1 MNLLHK
7 VEEAMMQYGGS
18 SRRSIGDFILKE
30 KNDLHK
36 YSLPEIADQTYTSK
50 AAVVRFAQALGF
62 SGWKEFVKAFTE
74 EQSYQAQH
82 YSNIDAN
89 FPFTK
94 DSRRKDIINQL
105 CSLQVESLL
114 DTADLL
120 DEAPLDEC
128 AALLLGSRRVAMF
141 GLNPNFALAEP
152 FKRKMLSIGRQVE
165 LPSQGNVGLLAHS
178 LDKYDCAVIISY
190 SGNSPTTGAL
200 SVLPTLKQRN
210 VPHHR
215 HHQRRR
221 QPSAAESGL
230 HPEHLLLRAAVQQD
244 LHLRHRK
251 FHPVHPE
258 RAVLHLLCRRLRRQ
272 PGTQDRH
279 RPGAGIHP
287 PRDQR
292 AGPEGDLMHFLFYG
306 ADAPHPNRTLL
317 RLVRGICFKRI
328 TICFLYL
335 QNIVK

>member
-36 YSLPEIADQTYTSK
+36 YSLQEIADQTYTSK

-141 GLNPNFALAEP
+141 GLNPNFALAEL
-152 FKRKMLSIGRQVE
+152 FNRKMLSIGRQVE
-165 LPSQGNVGLLAHS
+165 LPSQGDVGLLAHS

-210 VPHHR
+210 VPIIGIT
-215 HHQRRR
+215 
-221 QPSAAESGL
+221 SVGDN
-230 HPEHLLLRAAVQQD
+230 LLRQKAD
-244 LHLRHRK
+244 YTLSISSY
-251 FHPVHPE
+251 E
-258 RAVLHLLCRRLRRQ
+258 RLYSKISTFGTENSILFILNVL
-272 PGTQDRH
+272 
-279 RPGAGIHP
+279 
-287 PRDQR
+287 
-292 AGPEGDLMHFLFYG
+292 FS
-306 ADAPHPNRTLL
+306 
-317 RLVRGICFKRI
+317 ICFAADYDANLERKIGTARELES
-328 TICFLYL
+328 TRRVTNEQAL
-335 QNIVK
+335 KET

>member
-1 MNLLHK
+1 MPSRRWNGWASPRRWSRRTKPSSGQAVWTLCPS
-7 VEEAMMQYGGS
+7 ATIPAAASRPTQYGGS

-36 YSLPEIADQTYTSK
+36 YSLQEIADQTYTSK

-141 GLNPNFALAEP
+141 GLNPNFALAEL

-165 LPSQGNVGLLAHS
+165 LPSQGDVGLLAHS

-210 VPHHR
+210 VPIIGIT
-215 HHQRRR
+215 
-221 QPSAAESGL
+221 SVGDN
-230 HPEHLLLRAAVQQD
+230 LLRQKAD
-244 LHLRHRK
+244 YTLSISSY
-251 FHPVHPE
+251 E
-258 RAVLHLLCRRLRRQ
+258 RLYSKISTFGTENSILNVL
-272 PGTQDRH
+272 
-279 RPGAGIHP
+279 
-287 PRDQR
+287 
-292 AGPEGDLMHFLFYG
+292 FS
-306 ADAPHPNRTLL
+306 
-317 RLVRGICFKRI
+317 ICFAADYDANLERKIGTARELES
-328 TICFLYL
+328 TRRVTNEQAL
-335 QNIVK
+335 KET

>member
-36 YSLPEIADQTYTSK
+36 YSLQEIAGQTYMSK

-120 DEAPLDEC
+120 NEAPLDEC

-141 GLNPNFALAEP
+141 GLNPNFALAEL

-165 LPSQGNVGLLAHS
+165 LPSQGDVGLLAHS

-210 VPHHR
+210 VPIIGIT
-215 HHQRRR
+215 
-221 QPSAAESGL
+221 SVGDN
-230 HPEHLLLRAAVQQD
+230 LLRQKAD
-244 LHLRHRK
+244 YTLSISSY
-251 FHPVHPE
+251 E
-258 RAVLHLLCRRLRRQ
+258 RLYSKISTFGTENSILFILNVL
-272 PGTQDRH
+272 
-279 RPGAGIHP
+279 
-287 PRDQR
+287 
-292 AGPEGDLMHFLFYG
+292 FS
-306 ADAPHPNRTLL
+306 
-317 RLVRGICFKRI
+317 ICFAADYDANLERKIGTARELES
-328 TICFLYL
+328 TRRVTNEQAL
-335 QNIVK
+335 KET

>member
-36 YSLPEIADQTYTSK
+36 YSLQEIADQTYTSK

-141 GLNPNFALAEP
+141 GLNPNFALAEL

-165 LPSQGNVGLLAHS
+165 LPSQGDVGLLAHS

-210 VPHHR
+210 VPIIGIT
-215 HHQRRR
+215 
-221 QPSAAESGL
+221 SVGDN
-230 HPEHLLLRAAVQQD
+230 LLRQKAD
-244 LHLRHRK
+244 YTLSISSY
-251 FHPVHPE
+251 E
-258 RAVLHLLCRRLRRQ
+258 RLYSKISTFGTENSILCILNVL
-272 PGTQDRH
+272 
-279 RPGAGIHP
+279 
-287 PRDQR
+287 
-292 AGPEGDLMHFLFYG
+292 FS
-306 ADAPHPNRTLL
+306 
-317 RLVRGICFKRI
+317 ICFAADYDANLERKIGTARELES
-328 TICFLYL
+328 TRRVTNEQAL
-335 QNIVK
+335 KET

>member
-36 YSLPEIADQTYTSK
+36 YSLQEIAGQTYKSK

-120 DEAPLDEC
+120 NEAPLDEC

-141 GLNPNFALAEP
+141 GLNPNFALAEL

-165 LPSQGNVGLLAHS
+165 LPNQGDVGLLAHS

-190 SGNSPTTGAL
+190 SGNSPTTDAL

-210 VPHHR
+210 VPIIGIT
-215 HHQRRR
+215 
-221 QPSAAESGL
+221 SVGDN
-230 HPEHLLLRAAVQQD
+230 LLRQKAD
-244 LHLRHRK
+244 YTLSISSY
-251 FHPVHPE
+251 E
-258 RAVLHLLCRRLRRQ
+258 RLYSKISTFGTENSILFILNVL
-272 PGTQDRH
+272 
-279 RPGAGIHP
+279 
-287 PRDQR
+287 
-292 AGPEGDLMHFLFYG
+292 FS
-306 ADAPHPNRTLL
+306 
-317 RLVRGICFKRI
+317 ICFAADYDANLERKIGTARELES
-328 TICFLYL
+328 TRRVTNEQAL
-335 QNIVK
+335 KET

>member
-36 YSLPEIADQTYTSK
+36 YSLQEIADQTYTSK

-120 DEAPLDEC
+120 NEAPLDEC

-141 GLNPNFALAEP
+141 GLNPNFALAEL

-165 LPSQGNVGLLAHS
+165 LPSQGDVGLLAHS

-210 VPHHR
+210 VPIIGIT
-215 HHQRRR
+215 
-221 QPSAAESGL
+221 SVGDN
-230 HPEHLLLRAAVQQD
+230 LLRQKAD
-244 LHLRHRK
+244 YTLSISSY
-251 FHPVHPE
+251 E
-258 RAVLHLLCRRLRRQ
+258 RLYSKISTFGTENSILFILNVL
-272 PGTQDRH
+272 
-279 RPGAGIHP
+279 
-287 PRDQR
+287 
-292 AGPEGDLMHFLFYG
+292 FS
-306 ADAPHPNRTLL
+306 
-317 RLVRGICFKRI
+317 ICFAADYDANLERKIGTARELES
-328 TICFLYL
+328 TRRVTNEQAL
-335 QNIVK
+335 KET

>member
-36 YSLPEIADQTYTSK
+36 YSLQEIADQAYTSK

-141 GLNPNFALAEP
+141 GLNPNFALAEL

-165 LPSQGNVGLLAHS
+165 LPSQGDVGLLAHS

-210 VPHHR
+210 VPIIGIT
-215 HHQRRR
+215 
-221 QPSAAESGL
+221 SVGDN
-230 HPEHLLLRAAVQQD
+230 LLRQKAD
-244 LHLRHRK
+244 YTLSISSY
-251 FHPVHPE
+251 E
-258 RAVLHLLCRRLRRQ
+258 RLYSKISTFGTENSILFILNVL
-272 PGTQDRH
+272 
-279 RPGAGIHP
+279 
-287 PRDQR
+287 
-292 AGPEGDLMHFLFYG
+292 FS
-306 ADAPHPNRTLL
+306 
-317 RLVRGICFKRI
+317 ICFAADYDANLERKIGTARELESTRRV
-328 TICFLYL
+328 TIEQAL
-335 QNIVK
+335 KET

>member
-36 YSLPEIADQTYTSK
+36 YSLQEISGQTYTSK

-120 DEAPLDEC
+120 NEAPLDEC

-141 GLNPNFALAEP
+141 GLNPNFALAEL

-165 LPSQGNVGLLAHS
+165 LPSQGDVGLLAHS

-210 VPHHR
+210 VPIIGIT
-215 HHQRRR
+215 
-221 QPSAAESGL
+221 SVGDN
-230 HPEHLLLRAAVQQD
+230 LLRQKAD
-244 LHLRHRK
+244 YTLSISSY
-251 FHPVHPE
+251 E
-258 RAVLHLLCRRLRRQ
+258 RLYSKISTFGTENSILFILNVL
-272 PGTQDRH
+272 
-279 RPGAGIHP
+279 
-287 PRDQR
+287 
-292 AGPEGDLMHFLFYG
+292 FS
-306 ADAPHPNRTLL
+306 
-317 RLVRGICFKRI
+317 ICFAADYDANLERKIGTARELES
-328 TICFLYL
+328 TRRVTNEQAL
-335 QNIVK
+335 KET

>member
-36 YSLPEIADQTYTSK
+36 YSLQEIADQTYTSK

-141 GLNPNFALAEP
+141 GLNPNFALAEL

-165 LPSQGNVGLLAHS
+165 LPSQGDVGLLAHS

-210 VPHHR
+210 VPVIGIT
-215 HHQRRR
+215 
-221 QPSAAESGL
+221 SVGDN
-230 HPEHLLLRAAVQQD
+230 LLRQKAD
-244 LHLRHRK
+244 YTLSISSY
-251 FHPVHPE
+251 E
-258 RAVLHLLCRRLRRQ
+258 RLYSKISTFGTENSILFILNVL
-272 PGTQDRH
+272 
-279 RPGAGIHP
+279 
-287 PRDQR
+287 
-292 AGPEGDLMHFLFYG
+292 FS
-306 ADAPHPNRTLL
+306 
-317 RLVRGICFKRI
+317 ICFAADYDANLERKIGTARELES
-328 TICFLYL
+328 TRRVTNEQAL
-335 QNIVK
+335 KET

>member
-36 YSLPEIADQTYTSK
+36 YSLQEIADQTYTSK

-120 DEAPLDEC
+120 NEAPLDEC
-128 AALLLGSRRVAMF
+128 AALLLSSRRVAMF
-141 GLNPNFALAEP
+141 GLNPNFALAEL

-165 LPSQGNVGLLAHS
+165 LPSQGDVGLLAHS

-210 VPHHR
+210 VPIIGIT
-215 HHQRRR
+215 
-221 QPSAAESGL
+221 SVGDN
-230 HPEHLLLRAAVQQD
+230 LLRQKAD
-244 LHLRHRK
+244 YTLSISSY
-251 FHPVHPE
+251 E
-258 RAVLHLLCRRLRRQ
+258 RLYSKISTFGTENSILFILNVL
-272 PGTQDRH
+272 
-279 RPGAGIHP
+279 
-287 PRDQR
+287 
-292 AGPEGDLMHFLFYG
+292 FS
-306 ADAPHPNRTLL
+306 
-317 RLVRGICFKRI
+317 ICFAADYDANLERKIGTARELES
-328 TICFLYL
+328 TRRVTNEQAL
-335 QNIVK
+335 KET

>member
-36 YSLPEIADQTYTSK
+36 YSLQEIADQTYTSK

-141 GLNPNFALAEP
+141 GLNPNFALAEL

-165 LPSQGNVGLLAHS
+165 LPSQGDVGLLAHS

-210 VPHHR
+210 VPIIGIT
-215 HHQRRR
+215 
-221 QPSAAESGL
+221 SVGDN
-230 HPEHLLLRAAVQQD
+230 LLRQKAD
-244 LHLRHRK
+244 YTLSISSY
-251 FHPVHPE
+251 E
-258 RAVLHLLCRRLRRQ
+258 RLYSKISTFGTENSILFILNVL
-272 PGTQDRH
+272 
-279 RPGAGIHP
+279 
-287 PRDQR
+287 
-292 AGPEGDLMHFLFYG
+292 FS
-306 ADAPHPNRTLL
+306 
-317 RLVRGICFKRI
+317 ICFAADYDANLERKIGTARELES
-328 TICFLYL
+328 TRRVTNEQAL
-335 QNIVK
+335 KET

>member
-36 YSLPEIADQTYTSK
+36 YSLQEIAGQTYTSK

-120 DEAPLDEC
+120 NEAPLDEC

-141 GLNPNFALAEP
+141 GLNPNFALAEL

-165 LPSQGNVGLLAHS
+165 LPSQGDVGLLAHS

-190 SGNSPTTGAL
+190 SGNSPTTDAL

-210 VPHHR
+210 VPIIGIT
-215 HHQRRR
+215 
-221 QPSAAESGL
+221 SVGDN
-230 HPEHLLLRAAVQQD
+230 LLRQKAD
-244 LHLRHRK
+244 YTLSISSY
-251 FHPVHPE
+251 E
-258 RAVLHLLCRRLRRQ
+258 RLYSKISTFGTENSILFILNVL
-272 PGTQDRH
+272 
-279 RPGAGIHP
+279 
-287 PRDQR
+287 
-292 AGPEGDLMHFLFYG
+292 FS
-306 ADAPHPNRTLL
+306 
-317 RLVRGICFKRI
+317 ICFAADYDANLERKIGTARELES
-328 TICFLYL
+328 TRRVTNEQAL
-335 QNIVK
+335 KET

>member
-36 YSLPEIADQTYTSK
+36 YSLQEIADQTYTSK

-120 DEAPLDEC
+120 NEAPLDEC

-141 GLNPNFALAEP
+141 GLNPNFALAEL

-165 LPSQGNVGLLAHS
+165 LPSQGDVGLLAHS

-210 VPHHR
+210 VPIIGIT
-215 HHQRRR
+215 
-221 QPSAAESGL
+221 SVGDN
-230 HPEHLLLRAAVQQD
+230 LLRQKAD
-244 LHLRHRK
+244 YTLSISSY
-251 FHPVHPE
+251 E
-258 RAVLHLLCRRLRRQ
+258 RLYSKISTFGTENSILFILNVL
-272 PGTQDRH
+272 
-279 RPGAGIHP
+279 
-287 PRDQR
+287 
-292 AGPEGDLMHFLFYG
+292 FS
-306 ADAPHPNRTLL
+306 
-317 RLVRGICFKRI
+317 ICFAADYDANLERKIGTAREPES
-328 TICFLYL
+328 TRRVTNEQAL
-335 QNIVK
+335 KET